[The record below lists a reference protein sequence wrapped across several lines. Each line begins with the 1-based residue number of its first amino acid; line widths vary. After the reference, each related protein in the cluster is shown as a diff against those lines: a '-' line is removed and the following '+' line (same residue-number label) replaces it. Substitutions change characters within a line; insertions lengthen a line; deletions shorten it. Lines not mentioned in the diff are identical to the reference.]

1 LSLRDRLNAQRLVR
15 MRKRIQALNAT
26 LLQPLAGRV
35 GRYFRALCGRQTPA
49 LRRVRLALLGGALG
63 AAGGALALLLYA
75 LALIP
80 FTPAIDG
87 TADAVLAARDVKP
100 SVLLAADGTVIARF
114 RRANQEWIALD
125 KMPAHVIVALIAT
138 EDHRFYQHGGIDWQR
153 VAASA
158 FHTLRG
164 GRQGGSTITQQLARN
179 LFPEKV
185 GRSATVTRKLKE
197 MITALKIEAHYSKRQ
212 ILESYLNSIPFL
224 YNAVGIEMA
233 ARTYFD
239 KPAAKLDLLE
249 GATLV
254 GMLKG
259 TSTFNPVQNPERAQA
274 RRNVVLAQMVKH
286 GKLPQTTYDI
296 LARRPLRIDF
306 ARQDLD
312 DDLAPHFAEAA
323 RRIAQAFV
331 EPLGFDLATDG
342 IVIQSTLDPRLQRLA
357 DAAVTRQ
364 MDALQA
370 VADVEWSA
378 ANGRLLATRTEP
390 YVKAHAKAKPFAHWW
405 ATHAELVDAFI
416 RESPEYTQRIEAG
429 ARRQEALDALSA
441 DRAFLETLR
450 ERKTRLEAGLVAI
463 EPASG
468 RVRAWVGSRDFTV
481 DRYDHV
487 QQARR
492 QPGSTFKPFVYG
504 AALEG
509 GISPTRSFSARR
521 VALRLPNG
529 DKWKPRDSG
538 EASDTGNGELTLVDG
553 LVHSRNTVA
562 AQLINEIGARP
573 VVDFARRAGVRASEL
588 DAVPSLALG
597 TSPVSLLEMVNG
609 YATIASLGQYRTPL
623 LVTRVTDRN
632 GVVLAQFAAA
642 PEPALKPDV
651 AIELIDM
658 MRGVVDRGTGRAV
671 REVWGLRGDVAGKT
685 GTTQNNSDGWFILM
699 QPQLAVGAW
708 VGFNDPRVT
717 LRSDYW
723 GQGGHNAVN
732 LVGDFMAQ
740 ALAAGKVD
748 AQAEFPRPS
757 AADMPAVFARI
768 GSTLR
773 RWLGL
778 GGD

>member
-1 LSLRDRLNAQRLVR
+1 MLE
-15 MRKRIQALNAT
+15 RIQT
-26 LLQPLAGRV
+26 LGAKLLRPLPDRAAGYLRELF
-35 GRYFRALCGRQTPA
+35 GRPTPL
-49 LRRVRLALLGGALG
+49 LRRLRLAALGGALG
-63 AAGGALALLLYA
+63 AVGGAFALALYA
-75 LALIP
+75 LALVP
-80 FTPAIDG
+80 FTPTIDG
-87 TADAVLAARDVKP
+87 RTDPVLAARDVKP

-125 KMPAHVIVALIAT
+125 RVPQHVIEALIAT
-138 EDHRFYQHGGIDWQR
+138 EDRRFYEHGGIDWQR
-153 VAASA
+153 IASSA
-158 FHTLRG
+158 LHTLG
-164 GRQGGSTITQQLARN
+164 GDRQGGSTITQQLARN
-179 LFPEKV
+179 LFPEQV
-185 GRSATVTRKLKE
+185 GRSATITRKLKE

-233 ARTYFD
+233 SRTFFD

-249 GATLV
+249 GATLI

-259 TSTFNPVQNPERAQA
+259 TSTYNPVQNPERARA
-274 RRNVVLAQMVKH
+274 RRNVVLAQMVKY
-286 GKLPQTTYDI
+286 GRLPQKTYDI

-312 DDLAPHFAEAA
+312 DNLAPHFAEAA
-323 RRIAQAFV
+323 RRIAAAFV

-342 IVIQSTLDPRLQRLA
+342 LVIQSTLDPRLQRLA
-357 DAAVTRQ
+357 EAAVARE

-378 ANGRLLATRTEP
+378 PGGRLLATRTEP
-390 YVKAHAKAKPFAHWW
+390 YVKARAKARPFAHWW
-405 ATHAELVDAFI
+405 TAHEDLVDGFI
-416 RESPEYTQRIEAG
+416 RESPEYAQLVEAG
-429 ARRQEALDALSA
+429 VRKQDALDRLRA
-441 DRAFLETLR
+441 DRAFMEALR
-450 ERKTRLEAGLVAI
+450 ARKTRLEAGLVAL

-468 RVRAWVGSRDFTV
+468 RVRAWVGSRDYAL

-504 AALEG
+504 AALEA
-509 GISPTRSFSARR
+509 GISPTRSFTASR

-529 DKWKPRDSG
+529 EKWKPRDSG
-538 EASDTGNGELTLVDG
+538 EASDSGDGALTLVDG
-553 LVHSRNTVA
+553 LVYSRNTVA
-562 AQLINEIGARP
+562 AQLVNEIGARP
-573 VVDFARRAGVRASEL
+573 VADFARRAGVRASEL
-588 DAVPSLALG
+588 DVVPSLALG
-597 TSPVSLLEMVNG
+597 TSPVSLLEMVSG
-609 YATIASLGQYRTPL
+609 YATIASLGGYRTPL

-632 GVVLAQFAAA
+632 GVVLAQFDAQPEAAVK
-642 PEPALKPDV
+642 PEV

-671 REVWGLRGDVAGKT
+671 REIWGLRGDVAGKT

-699 QPQLAVGAW
+699 HPQLAVGAW

-740 ALAAGKVD
+740 AMSAGKVD
-748 AQAEFPRPS
+748 TQAEFPRPP
-757 AADMPAVFARI
+757 AADLPAVFARI
-768 GSTLR
+768 GSALR
-773 RWLGL
+773 RWFGI
-778 GGD
+778 GAD

>member
-1 LSLRDRLNAQRLVR
+1 VR
-15 MRKRIQALNAT
+15 ADFGMLERIQALNAK
-26 LLQPLAGRV
+26 LLRPIPGRLAGYLRELF
-35 GRYFRALCGRQTPA
+35 GQQTPP
-49 LRRVRLALLGGALG
+49 LRRVRLAALGCLLGAL
-63 AAGGALALLLYA
+63 AGVFALLLYA

-80 FTPAIDG
+80 FTPTIDG
-87 TADAVLAARDVKP
+87 EADAVLAARDVKP

-125 KMPAHVIVALIAT
+125 QVPQHVIDALIAT
-138 EDHRFYQHGGIDWQR
+138 EDHRFYQHGGIDWR
-153 VAASA
+153 RAFASV
-158 FHTLRG
+158 FHTLG
-164 GRQGGSTITQQLARN
+164 GDRQGGSTITQQLARN
-179 LFPEKV
+179 LFPEQV

-224 YNAVGIEMA
+224 YNAVGLEMA

-259 TSTFNPVQNPERAQA
+259 TSTYNPVQNPERAQA

-286 GKLPQTTYDI
+286 GKLPQKTYDI

-306 ARQDLD
+306 VRQDLD
-312 DDLAPHFAEAA
+312 DNLAPHFAEAA

-342 IVIQSTLDPRLQRLA
+342 LVIQSTLDPRLQRLA
-357 DAAVTRQ
+357 EAAVARQ
-364 MDALQA
+364 TDALQA

-378 ANGRLLATRTEP
+378 ASGRLLATRTEP

-405 ATHAELVDAFI
+405 ATHQELIDAFI
-416 RESPEYTQRIEAG
+416 RESPEYVQRLEAG
-429 ARRQEALDALSA
+429 ARRQEALDALRA
-441 DRAFLETLR
+441 DRAFLEQLR
-450 ERKTRLEAGLVAI
+450 VRKTRLEAGLVAI

-468 RVRAWVGSRDFTV
+468 RVRAWVGSRDFAV

-504 AALEG
+504 AALEA
-509 GISPTRSFSARR
+509 GISPARNFTASR

-529 DKWKPRDSG
+529 EKWRPRDSG
-538 EASDTGNGELTLVDG
+538 EAGDSGDGELTLVDG
-553 LVHSRNTVA
+553 LVYSRNTVA
-562 AQLINEIGARP
+562 AQLVNEIGARP
-573 VVDFARRAGVRASEL
+573 VADFARRAGVRTSEL

-597 TSPVSLLEMVNG
+597 TSPVSLLEMVSG
-609 YATIASLGQYRTPL
+609 YATIASLGQYHTPL

-632 GVVLAQFAAA
+632 GVVLARFDAA
-642 PEPALKPDV
+642 PQPAVKPEV

-740 ALAAGKVD
+740 AMAAGAAD
-748 AQAEFPRPS
+748 ASAEFPRPP
-757 AADMPAVFARI
+757 AADLPAVFARI
-768 GSTLR
+768 GSALR
-773 RWLGL
+773 RWFRFGS
-778 GGD
+778 D